1 MSKSICPFCAWA
13 AAGLLL
19 AVSAPDL
26 IGTSTPAGPAMLWL
40 VAIPFGSALVRR
52 GLRAA
57 SA

>member
-1 MSKSICPFCAWA
+1 MSKSVCPFCAWA

-26 IGTSTPAGPAMLWL
+26 IGARTAVGPVLLWL
-40 VAIPFGSALVRR
+40 VAIPVASALVRR

>member
-19 AVSAPDL
+19 ALSAPDL
-26 IGTSTPAGPAMLWL
+26 LGARTPAGPAVLWL
-40 VAIPFGSALVRR
+40 VAIPFASALLRR
-52 GLRAA
+52 AIRVA

>member
-1 MSKSICPFCAWA
+1 MSKSVCPFCVWA

-26 IGTSTPAGPAMLWL
+26 IGARTPVGPAVLWL
-40 VAIPFGSALVRR
+40 GAIPFASALLRR

>member
-19 AVSAPDL
+19 VASAPDL
-26 IGTSTPAGPAMLWL
+26 LGLRTPAGPVVLWL
-40 VAIPFGSALVRR
+40 VAIPFASALLRR